1 METNPRRTQI
11 ERQPLDRRQ
20 LLRHHQDQARL
31 AELERVLGDCIR
43 YIDGTW
49 GAEDDLP
56 EPPCSIEAK
65 QLLGWRL
72 A

>member
-1 METNPRRTQI
+1 MDTTTSRTQI
-11 ERQPLDRRQ
+11 ERQPQDRRQ

-31 AELERVLGDCIR
+31 AELERVLSECLHHLAAVHGVPTDAPDPQCV
-43 YIDGTW
+43 
-49 GAEDDLP
+49 L
-56 EPPCSIEAK
+56 EAK